1 MTRGKTEKTTEKR
14 EEQAFHSRQDRNAP
28 PQPPIEGRE
37 GGEAV

>member
-1 MTRGKTEKTTEKR
+1 MIKNTEKTTKKR

-37 GGEAV
+37 VGEAV